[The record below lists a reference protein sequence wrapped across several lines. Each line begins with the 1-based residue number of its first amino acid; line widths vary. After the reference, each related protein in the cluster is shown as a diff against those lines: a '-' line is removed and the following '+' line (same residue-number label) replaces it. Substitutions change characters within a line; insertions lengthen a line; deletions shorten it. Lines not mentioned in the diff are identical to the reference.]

1 MSTDTRHEHSQTPTP
16 QFEDRL
22 LSTILDEFDAFTA
35 PTPRVRRTRRRS
47 RHAVALWA
55 AVPALAA
62 AAAAA
67 VVVAVASPKRESHHA
82 AAATRVHLAVSHLRH
97 AALYKLADASVSAPA
112 TRGRYVV
119 LAETDSETDEPGQSR
134 RTTVIDS
141 QTGSSVTYQQPYSDS
156 GAPSELTEGAT
167 RTDTE
172 AWFVALPTEPGAL
185 RARLL
190 QMTKAQQR
198 QANAMMRRKRKLEAR
213 ESGSDQALPKIAAPR
228 PSDDDLVYEEA
239 NDLLWS
245 PLTPPALRAALYKV
259 LAGTSG
265 FTVEANATDPSGRPA
280 VAMTRSTTVDGAL
293 ETDVTYEDPST
304 GAVLA
309 QVWKTGSDTI
319 TAVYQPVTS
328 TDTMPSNPYGN

>member
-1 MSTDTRHEHSQTPTP
+1 MSTDTFHDDSQTTP

-22 LSTILDEFDAFTA
+22 LATILDEFDTLTTTA
-35 PTPRVRRTRRRS
+35 PAVTPHRS
-47 RHAVALWA
+47 RRAAWV
-55 AVPALAA
+55 AVPGLAA

-67 VVVAVASPKRESHHA
+67 VVVAVAVPGREPRATTHHPTVSSRSLIVLTSP
-82 AAATRVHLAVSHLRH
+82 RH
-97 AALYKLADASVSAPA
+97 RALVKLAAASVSAPA
-112 TRGRYVV
+112 LQGRYVV
-119 LAETDSETDEPGQSR
+119 LSETDSETDEPGQSR

-141 QTGSSVTYQQPYSDS
+141 QTGSSVTYQQPYADTD
-156 GAPSELTEGAT
+156 APAQLTEGAQ

-172 AWFVALPTEPGAL
+172 AWYVALPTRPAAL

-190 QMTKAQQR
+190 RMAKAQQR

-213 ESGSDQALPKIAAPR
+213 LLKSHQAVPLPKVAQPR
-228 PSDDDLVYEEA
+228 PSADDLVYEEA
-239 NDLLWS
+239 NDMLWS
-245 PLTPPALRAALYKV
+245 PLTPPALRSALYKV

-265 FTVEANATDPSGRPA
+265 FTLDTDATDPNGRPA
-280 VAMTRSTTVDGAL
+280 VAMTRSTDLGATA
-293 ETDVTYEDPST
+293 ETDITYEDPST

-328 TDTMPSNPYGN
+328 TDTMPSNPY

>member
-1 MSTDTRHEHSQTPTP
+1 MSTETRHDHSQTPP

-22 LSTILDEFDAFTA
+22 LATILDEFDTFTA
-35 PTPRVRRTRRRS
+35 TTPRVRRTRPRS
-47 RHAVALWA
+47 RRAVAVWA
-55 AVPALAA
+55 AVPALAT

-67 VVVAVASPKRESHHA
+67 VVVAVATPTRERHHA
-82 AAATRVHLAVSHLRH
+82 AALAPLHIAAAH
-97 AALYKLADASVSAPA
+97 PQHHALYKLADASVSAPA
-112 TRGRYVV
+112 TQGRYVV

-156 GAPSELTEGAT
+156 NAPSELTEGPD
-167 RTDTE
+167 RTDAE
-172 AWFVALPTEPGAL
+172 AWFVALPTKPAAL

-190 QMTKAQQR
+190 HMAKAQQR
-198 QANAMMRRKRKLEAR
+198 QGNAMMRRKRKLEAR
-213 ESGSDQALPKIAAPR
+213 ESGSHQALPKIAEPR
-228 PSDDDLVYEEA
+228 PSDGDLVYEEA

-259 LAGTSG
+259 LAATSG
-265 FTVEANATDPSGRPA
+265 FTVDANATDPSGRPA
-280 VAMTRSTTVDGAL
+280 VTMTRHTTLDGTA

-319 TAVYQPVTS
+319 TAVYQPVTG
-328 TDTMPSNPYGN
+328 TDTMPSNPYGS